1 MLELKNLSFEVA
13 EEVSQKE
20 IVRDI
25 SLSVGEH
32 RFVVITGPNGSGK
45 STLAKLIAGIEKPTS
60 GQIYFEGA
68 DITDKSITERAKLGI
83 AFAFQQPVR
92 FKGLEVLDLLRIAS
106 GRQMS
111 ASDACEYLSEVGLC
125 ARDYIRRTG
134 RA

>member
-1 MLELKNLSFEVA
+1 MNAGNMEKKIVLTVEGLNKSFGPTKAVADMHLELYA
-13 EEVSQKE
+13 GE
-20 IVRDI
+20 IRGLI
-25 SLSVGEH
+25 GE
-32 RFVVITGPNGSGK
+32 NGSGK

-106 GRQMS
+106 GRQMF
-111 ASDACEYLSEVGLC
+111 
-125 ARDYIRRTG
+125 RK
-134 RA
+134 